1 MPRYGI
7 HGGSYLELVN
17 INNSCLALFFLPV
30 QSVPQVP
37 VSAVTR
43 GDIPQFVQ
51 SVSCLQGGQFYRD
64 MNIYNINY

>member
-37 VSAVTR
+37 VSAVTG
-43 GDIPQFVQ
+43 GDVLQFVK
-51 SVSCLQGGQFYRD
+51 SVSRLQSGYY
-64 MNIYNINY
+64 IVI